1 MRQFRRY
8 STGMEVYPEI
18 SRVLA
23 AEYSEMPAE
32 AVEEIIARNFGEDV
46 SPEDLEFSIGNALKA
61 GGNVAQNVLPAV
73 APVAGAAIG
82 TAYGGPVGGMI
93 GGQLGTMAGR
103 AIAPGRPAQPGMMP
117 PTQPSVMPPTQPGV
131 MPPTPAGQ
139 MMPAGGGSP
148 SADQLLWMLF
158 RPEVL
163 QALMAMI
170 MGAAG
175 RPNVMVGNTPVPP
188 GAVANT
194 IATLA
199 NQAAAEYNAVAH
211 GGESVPR
218 YLLDERG
225 EFLCDPAVPEERA
238 MILVQRLNEA
248 AHQEYWALDD
258 DYDDYDVEENPE
270 DDWYDE
276 LDLIDLYSEDW
287 ED

>member
-1 MRQFRRY
+1 MRHYRY
-8 STGMEVYPEI
+8 STGREVYPEI
-18 SRVLA
+18 SKILA
-23 AEYSEMPAE
+23 AEYGEMPAE

-61 GGNVAQNVLPAV
+61 GGNVVQNVLPAV

-93 GGQLGTMAGR
+93 GRQLGTMAGR
-103 AIAPGRPAQPGMMP
+103 AIAPGSPA
-117 PTQPSVMPPTQPGV
+117 QPGV

-139 MMPAGGGSP
+139 MIPAGGGSP

-170 MGAAG
+170 MGGAG
-175 RPNVMVGNTPVPP
+175 RPNIMVGNTPVPP

-194 IATLA
+194 IAALA
-199 NQAAAEYNAVAH
+199 NQAAAEYNAVAP
-211 GGESVPR
+211 GGEPVPR

-248 AHQEYWALDD
+248 ASQEYQALDD
-258 DYDDYDVEENPE
+258 DYDDYEVEEDLE

-276 LDLIDLYSEDW
+276 LDLIDLYFEGLED
-287 ED
+287 